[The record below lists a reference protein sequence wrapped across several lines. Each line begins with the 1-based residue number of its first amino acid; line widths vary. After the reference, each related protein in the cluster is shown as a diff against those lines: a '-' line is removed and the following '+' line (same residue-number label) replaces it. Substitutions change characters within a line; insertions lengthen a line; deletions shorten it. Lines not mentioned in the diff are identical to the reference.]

1 MKENNP
7 SFRYDPEPTEY
18 EQEQS
23 DSETA
28 EGVMPRHTPSILGA
42 LAFVLGVWV
51 VMPLVGAY
59 LKIREK
65 VSNFQALR
73 KS

>member
-7 SFRYDPEPTEY
+7 SFRYDPDPTEH

-28 EGVMPRHTPSILGA
+28 EGVMPQPTPNILGVV
-42 LAFVLGVWV
+42 AFVIGVWV
-51 VMPLVGAY
+51 VVPLVVGY

-65 VSNFQALR
+65 IRALR
-73 KS
+73 AS

>member
-7 SFRYDPEPTEY
+7 SFRYDPDPTEC

-28 EGVMPRHTPSILGA
+28 EGVMPQPTPSILGVV
-42 LAFVLGVWV
+42 AFVIGVWV
-51 VMPLVGAY
+51 VVPLLVGY
-59 LKIREK
+59 IKIREK
-65 VSNFQALR
+65 IRSLR
-73 KS
+73 TS